1 MADFRTIE
9 DIAEKFTP
17 LVLSVAKRYQGR
29 GADFEDLVQE
39 GYLALIILAG
49 KCRDMKWLPLFLKKR
64 LPAAVRDAA
73 SRMRRF
79 RADGE
84 ELLLEEI
91 EETQGA
97 EDEKY
102 GEAELREMLFRA
114 LSQEELDMTQALM
127 EGFTQKEIAETLGI
141 SQQAVAAR
149 LKKILH
155 KLKELIDAAS

>member
-1 MADFRTIE
+1 MADFRTME

-64 LPAAVRDAA
+64 LPDAVRDAA

-149 LKKILH
+149 LKKIRH

>member
-1 MADFRTIE
+1 MADFRTME

-114 LSQEELDMTQALM
+114 L
-127 EGFTQKEIAETLGI
+127 
-141 SQQAVAAR
+141 
-149 LKKILH
+149 
-155 KLKELIDAAS
+155 